1 MRISDWS
8 SDVCSSDLRLAAL
21 GAAVTPV
28 DLPGYDMVAGRRAG
42 FLRVEVEAAHVYA
55 GVMREA
61 PQRISPLH
69 GRYLDFGPRASAQ
82 QLLRADPRAEQGA
95 FAPERCFDAVD
106 PLLLPTTPNSGFP
119 LDGHPPQKPAP

>member
-61 PQRISPLH
+61 PQRISPLL
-69 GRYLDFGPRASAQ
+69 GRYLDFGTPASAQ
-82 QLLRADPRAEQGA
+82 QLLRADRPAEPVA
-95 FAPERCFDAVD
+95 FALARGFAAVT
-106 PLLLPTTPNSGFP
+106 LLLSPTTPHSGSP
-119 LDGHPPQKPAP
+119 S